1 VKTSPH
7 KRGRAT
13 LLPHVA
19 TARALGFLAYPS
31 TRSFTILRVMMRA
44 AAASLSLVRSSPAI
58 NRNAAR
64 RRVPSRHFAV
74 SPSAR
79 LADLAGVDAE
89 EAARRGA
96 SVADATLETS
106 GDASASTSGDAPRS
120 VVDSSKVSLKGMRYE
135 ELERWLVSIGE
146 RPTRAAQLFAWLYRR
161 GKLVDDFG
169 EMTDVAK
176 AFRDK
181 IEGIATARGDLEL
194 VEIKEA
200 TDGTKKVL
208 YRLKNGGGVVESV
221 IIPSNTGPGGRTTVC
236 VSSQLGCA
244 MNCQFCFTAKM
255 GLRKNLTSAQIVEQV
270 VNARRLTGGG
280 KDAEVGIREETTNVV
295 FMGMGEPLHNVD
307 EVLTAVDVLTDP
319 RGLAFSQNKV
329 TVSTSGL
336 VPEIERYLN
345 ESTGSLAVSLNATTD
360 EIRSWIMPINRKY
373 NLERLLGVLRDNFPR
388 QNAGR
393 HQRHVFFEYILL
405 AGINDSDEDA
415 KRLLEISRSMPCK
428 FNLIYF
434 NTHEGSEFRCSDEAT
449 IKAFRQKLVDGGAMA
464 TIRAS
469 RGDEEMAA
477 CGQLG
482 SPDAPEDWKPAP
494 PKLPKPKRLREQD
507 AAAAGE
513 TA

>member
-1 VKTSPH
+1 MKTSPH

-176 AFRDK
+176 A
-181 IEGIATARGDLEL
+181 
-194 VEIKEA
+194 
-200 TDGTKKVL
+200 
-208 YRLKNGGGVVESV
+208 
-221 IIPSNTGPGGRTTVC
+221 
-236 VSSQLGCA
+236 
-244 MNCQFCFTAKM
+244 CF
-255 GLRKNLTSAQIVEQV
+255 
-270 VNARRLTGGG
+270 
-280 KDAEVGIREETTNVV
+280 
-295 FMGMGEPLHNVD
+295 
-307 EVLTAVDVLTDP
+307 
-319 RGLAFSQNKV
+319 
-329 TVSTSGL
+329 
-336 VPEIERYLN
+336 VP
-345 ESTGSLAVSLNATTD
+345 
-360 EIRSWIMPINRKY
+360 K
-373 NLERLLGVLRDNFPR
+373 
-388 QNAGR
+388 
-393 HQRHVFFEYILL
+393 
-405 AGINDSDEDA
+405 
-415 KRLLEISRSMPCK
+415 
-428 FNLIYF
+428 
-434 NTHEGSEFRCSDEAT
+434 
-449 IKAFRQKLVDGGAMA
+449 
-464 TIRAS
+464 
-469 RGDEEMAA
+469 
-477 CGQLG
+477 
-482 SPDAPEDWKPAP
+482 
-494 PKLPKPKRLREQD
+494 
-507 AAAAGE
+507 
-513 TA
+513 

>member
-1 VKTSPH
+1 
-7 KRGRAT
+7 
-13 LLPHVA
+13 
-19 TARALGFLAYPS
+19 
-31 TRSFTILRVMMRA
+31 MMRA
-44 AAASLSLVRSSPAI
+44 TAAAAARLPRSSPGALEFRRAAI
-58 NRNAAR
+58 RHVPTSSAR
-64 RRVPSRHFAV
+64 RLAV
-74 SPSAR
+74 SPTAR
-79 LADLAGVDAE
+79 LADLAGVDGE
-89 EAARRGA
+89 EALRRGA
-96 SVADATLETS
+96 SVADATLETHV
-106 GDASASTSGDAPRS
+106 SASTSGARS
-120 VVDSSKVSLKGMRYE
+120 VVDPSLAALKGMRFE
-135 ELERWLVSIGE
+135 ELESWLVDIGE
-146 RPTRAAQLFAWLYRR
+146 RPQRAAQLFSWMYRR
-161 GKLVDDFG
+161 GKLAEDF
-169 EMTDVAK
+169 EAMEDVSK
-176 AFRDK
+176 TFRTRL
-181 IEGIATARGDLEL
+181 GAIATLEGDLEL
-194 VEIKEA
+194 ESIKTA
-200 TDGTKKVL
+200 TDGTRKVL

-221 IIPSNTGPGGRTTVC
+221 IIPSNTGPDGRTTVC

-255 GLRKNLTSAQIVEQV
+255 GLRKNLTAAQIVEQV

-280 KDAEVGIREETTNVV
+280 AGADKRQREETTNVV

-319 RGLAFSQNKV
+319 RGLAFSRNKV

-336 VPEIERYLN
+336 VPEIERYLK
-345 ESTGSLAVSLNATTD
+345 ESSGSLAVSLNATTD

-373 NLERLLGVLRDNFPR
+373 NLERLLGTLRENFPR
-388 QNAGR
+388 RGAGR

-415 KRLLEISRSMPCK
+415 ERLLEISRSMPCK

-449 IKAFRQKLVDGGAMA
+449 IKAFRRKLADGGATA

-494 PKLPKPKRLREQD
+494 PKLPKPRRLR
-507 AAAAGE
+507 
-513 TA
+513 